1 MGISFLLSFL
11 TTWSMPVLG
20 STELP
25 SQWMEVIL
33 YQGVNQQPERE
44 AHHLTE
50 NDYLTTLLV
59 SGLYDVV

>member
-1 MGISFLLSFL
+1 
-11 TTWSMPVLG
+11 MPVLG